1 MRPSHKPN
9 CSLNHNSSL
18 KSTTNSSNGP
28 NCPFDFTTVP
38 IFSSTIGSKSPVKRP
53 KWPANRAIKTIQSS
67 LKRIEEANQTIAR
80 TIKTISRTIKTIVIE
95 DNQNQLSAI
104 KPH

>member
-1 MRPSHKPN
+1 MVQ
-9 CSLNHNSSL
+9 LVQ
-18 KSTTNSSNGP
+18 
-28 NCPFDFTTVP
+28 FDFTTVP

-53 KWPANRAIKTIQSS
+53 KWPANRAIKTIRSS

-80 TIKTISRTIKTIVIE
+80 TIKTIVIE
-95 DNQNQLSAI
+95 DKQNQLSAI